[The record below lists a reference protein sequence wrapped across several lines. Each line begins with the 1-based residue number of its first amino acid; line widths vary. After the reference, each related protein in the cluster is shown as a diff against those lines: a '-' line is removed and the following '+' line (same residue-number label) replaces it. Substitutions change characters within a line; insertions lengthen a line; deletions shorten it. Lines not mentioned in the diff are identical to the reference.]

1 MLEWDKFLN
10 VEQNVGDYIGFKTFF
25 RPMGLLDMVLPL
37 IPFFFL
43 VYVGNCVGVYFLEFN
58 WHHVI
63 GNNNTKKDPCT
74 SYDNVM
80 VKLVHVTMNIKLE
93 A

>member
-37 IPFFFL
+37 IPFFSLFML
-43 VYVGNCVGVYFLEFN
+43 AIV
-58 WHHVI
+58 
-63 GNNNTKKDPCT
+63 
-74 SYDNVM
+74 
-80 VKLVHVTMNIKLE
+80 
-93 A
+93 